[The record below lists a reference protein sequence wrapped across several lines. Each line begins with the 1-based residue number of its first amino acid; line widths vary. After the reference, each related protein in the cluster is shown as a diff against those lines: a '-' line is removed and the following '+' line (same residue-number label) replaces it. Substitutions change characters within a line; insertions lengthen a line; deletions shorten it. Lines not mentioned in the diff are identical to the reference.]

1 MAGRQPM
8 IGHDASILILMRLGI
23 FLKFVLYFVLLAVG
37 LGAGGLLTYKNY
49 RADHYEGVASA
60 QLATAVVGSATI
72 LDQAISRGEKEARE
86 ALSLFSM
93 FPFVLCVEIQSSQE
107 TDLRWPPLPCE
118 IVKEEKYPLHYGN
131 ILSGGGG
138 LLFYVSSEW
147 IQEQVDREL
156 YIGFIA
162 LVVFLLLF
170 VVGSGLLF
178 QRIVG
183 YPVGYLIRSLRSIS
197 QDLTKQE
204 LIRKLTQDEI
214 GELTDALNGLLQR
227 IRTYQAELVRL
238 ANTDGL
244 TGIFNRRTFFQKG
257 EELLELNPQGIYF
270 LLIDLDHFKTV
281 NDTYGH
287 AVGDVV
293 LEKVGGLLQG
303 SMRTSGTRLPD
314 IVGRLG
320 GEEFGIL
327 MSGNDMD
334 AAVLVAERLRQ
345 TIESTQI
352 EIGDVSFSTTGS
364 IGVARTVGGESL
376 DDLYQRADK
385 ACYLAKDNGRNRVE
399 AAG

>member
-1 MAGRQPM
+1 
-8 IGHDASILILMRLGI
+8 MRLGI
-23 FLKFVLYFVLLAVG
+23 FLKFVLCFVLLAVV
-37 LGAGGLLTYKNY
+37 LGAAGLLVYKNY

-60 QLATAVVGSATI
+60 QLATAVVGSATV
-72 LDQAISRGEKEARE
+72 LDQAIAKGEKEARE

-93 FPFVLCVEIQSSQE
+93 FPFVLCVEVESSE
-107 TDLRWPPLPCE
+107 GPNLRWPPLPCE
-118 IVKEEKYPLHYGN
+118 IIKEQKYPLHYGN
-131 ILSGGGG
+131 ILSDGSG
-138 LLFYVSSEW
+138 LLFYISSEW
-147 IQEQVDREL
+147 VQEQVDREL

-162 LVVFLLLF
+162 LAVFLLLF

-183 YPVGYLIRSLRSIS
+183 HPIGYLIGSLRNIS

-204 LIRKLTQDEI
+204 SIRKLTEDEI

-244 TGIFNRRTFFQKG
+244 TGIFNRRTFFAHG
-257 EELLELNPQGIYF
+257 EEIIKSHPQGVYF
-270 LLIDLDHFKTV
+270 LLIDLDHFKTI

-327 MSGNDMD
+327 ISADNIDD
-334 AAVLVAERLRQ
+334 AVSVAERLRQ
-345 TIESTQI
+345 TIESTHI
-352 EIGDVSFSTTGS
+352 ETVDVSVSVTGS
-364 IGVARTVGGESL
+364 IGVAEAVVGESL
-376 DDLYQRADK
+376 DKLYQRADK

-399 AAG
+399 VAD

>member
-1 MAGRQPM
+1 
-8 IGHDASILILMRLGI
+8 MRLGI
-23 FLKFVLYFVLLAVG
+23 FLKFVLYFVLLAVV
-37 LGAGGLLTYKNY
+37 LGAGGLLVYKNY
-49 RADHYEGVASA
+49 RTDHYEGVASA
-60 QLATAVVGSATI
+60 QLATAVVGSATV
-72 LDQAISRGEKEARE
+72 LDQAIAMGEKEARE

-93 FPFVLCVEIQSSQE
+93 LPFVLCVEIESGQE
-107 TDLRWPPLPCE
+107 TDFRWPPLPCE
-118 IVKEEKYPLHYGN
+118 IIKEEKYPLHYGN
-131 ILSGGGG
+131 ILSDGSG
-138 LLFYVSSEW
+138 LLFYISSEW
-147 IQEQVDREL
+147 VQEQVDREL

-162 LVVFLLLF
+162 LAVFLLLF

-183 YPVGYLIRSLRSIS
+183 HPIGYLIGSLRNIS

-204 LIRKLTQDEI
+204 SIRKLTEDEI

-244 TGIFNRRTFFQKG
+244 TGIFNRRTFFAHG
-257 EELLELNPQGIYF
+257 EELIKSHPQGVYF
-270 LLIDLDHFKTV
+270 LLIDLDHFKTI

-327 MSGNDMD
+327 ISADNIDD
-334 AAVLVAERLRQ
+334 AVSVAERLRQ
-345 TIESTQI
+345 TIESTHI
-352 EIGDVSFSTTGS
+352 ETVDVSVSVTGS
-364 IGVARTVGGESL
+364 IGVAEAVVGESL
-376 DDLYQRADK
+376 DKLYQRADK

-399 AAG
+399 VAD

>member
-1 MAGRQPM
+1 
-8 IGHDASILILMRLGI
+8 MRLGI
-23 FLKFVLYFVLLAVG
+23 FLKFVLYFVLLAVV
-37 LGAGGLLTYKNY
+37 LGAGGLLVYKNY

-60 QLATAVVGSATI
+60 QLAIAVVGSVSV
-72 LDQAISRGEKEARE
+72 LDRAITVGEKEARE
-86 ALSLFSM
+86 VLSLFSM
-93 FPFVLCVEIQSSQE
+93 FPFVLCVEIESGRE
-107 TDLRWPPLPCE
+107 ADLRWPPLPCE
-118 IVKEEKYPLHYGN
+118 IIKEEKYPLHYEN
-131 ILSGGGG
+131 ILSDGSG

-147 IQEQVDREL
+147 VQEQVDREL
-156 YIGFIA
+156 YIGFFA

-178 QRIVG
+178 QRVVG
-183 YPVGYLIRSLRSIS
+183 HPVGYLIRSLRNIS

-204 LIRKLTQDEI
+204 LIRKITHDEI

-244 TGIFNRRTFFQKG
+244 TGIFNRRTFFTKG
-257 EELLELNPQGIYF
+257 EGLIKAHPQGVYF
-270 LLIDLDHFKTV
+270 LLIDLDHFKTI

-287 AVGDVV
+287 VVGDAV

-303 SMRTSGTRLPD
+303 SMRTSGTRVSD

-327 MSGNDMD
+327 MFTDNIDS
-334 AAVLVAERLRQ
+334 AASVAERLRQ
-345 TIESTQI
+345 TIESTPV
-352 EIGDVSFSTTGS
+352 ESGGVPVLTTGS
-364 IGVARTVGGESL
+364 IGVAETVAGECL

-385 ACYLAKDNGRNRVE
+385 ACYLAKDKGRNRVE
-399 AAG
+399 VAA

>member
-1 MAGRQPM
+1 
-8 IGHDASILILMRLGI
+8 MRLGI
-23 FLKFVLYFVLLAVG
+23 FLKFVLYFVLLAVV
-37 LGAGGLLTYKNY
+37 LGAGGLLVYKNY

-60 QLATAVVGSATI
+60 QLATAVVGSVSV
-72 LDQAISRGEKEARE
+72 LDRAITVGEQEARE
-86 ALSLFSM
+86 VLSLFSM
-93 FPFVLCVEIQSSQE
+93 FPFVLCVEIESGRE
-107 TDLRWPPLPCE
+107 ADLRWPPLPCE
-118 IVKEEKYPLHYGN
+118 IIKEEKYPLHYEN
-131 ILSGGGG
+131 ILSDGSG

-147 IQEQVDREL
+147 VQEQVDREL
-156 YIGFIA
+156 YIGFFA

-183 YPVGYLIRSLRSIS
+183 HPVSYLIRSLRNIS

-204 LIRKLTQDEI
+204 LIRKITEDEI

-244 TGIFNRRTFFQKG
+244 TGIFNRRTFFTNG
-257 EELLELNPQGIYF
+257 EELIKSHPQGVYF
-270 LLIDLDHFKTV
+270 LLIDLDHFKTI

-327 MSGNDMD
+327 MSADNIDD
-334 AAVLVAERLRQ
+334 AVSVAERLRQ
-345 TIESTQI
+345 TIESTHI
-352 EIGDVSFSTTGS
+352 ETVDVSVSTTGS
-364 IGVARTVGGESL
+364 IGVAKTVIGESL
-376 DDLYQRADK
+376 DNLYQRADK

-399 AAG
+399 AAD

>member
-1 MAGRQPM
+1 
-8 IGHDASILILMRLGI
+8 MRLGI
-23 FLKFVLYFVLLAVG
+23 FLKFVLYFVLLAVV
-37 LGAGGLLTYKNY
+37 LGAGGLLVYKNY
-49 RADHYEGVASA
+49 RTDHYEGVASA
-60 QLATAVVGSATI
+60 QLATAVVGSATV
-72 LDQAISRGEKEARE
+72 LDQAIAMGEKEARE

-93 FPFVLCVEIQSSQE
+93 LPFVLCVEIESGQE
-107 TDLRWPPLPCE
+107 TDFRWPPLPCE
-118 IVKEEKYPLHYGN
+118 IIKEEKYPLHYGN
-131 ILSGGGG
+131 ILSDGSG
-138 LLFYVSSEW
+138 LLFHISSEW
-147 IQEQVDREL
+147 VQEQVDREL

-162 LVVFLLLF
+162 LAVFLLLF

-183 YPVGYLIRSLRSIS
+183 HPIGYLIGSLRNIS

-204 LIRKLTQDEI
+204 LIRKLTEDEI

-244 TGIFNRRTFFQKG
+244 TGIFNRRTFFTNG
-257 EELLELNPQGIYF
+257 EELIKSYPQGIYF
-270 LLIDLDHFKTV
+270 LLIDLDHFKTI

-327 MSGNDMD
+327 ISADNIDD
-334 AAVLVAERLRQ
+334 AVSVAERLRQ
-345 TIESTQI
+345 TIESTHI
-352 EIGDVSFSTTGS
+352 ETVDVSVSVTGS
-364 IGVARTVGGESL
+364 IGVAEAVVGESL
-376 DDLYQRADK
+376 DKLYQRADK

-399 AAG
+399 VAD

>member
-1 MAGRQPM
+1 
-8 IGHDASILILMRLGI
+8 MRLGI
-23 FLKFVLYFVLLAVG
+23 FLKFVLCFVLLAVV
-37 LGAGGLLTYKNY
+37 LGAAGLLVYKNY

-60 QLATAVVGSATI
+60 QLATAVVGSATV
-72 LDQAISRGEKEARE
+72 LDQAIAKGEKEARE

-93 FPFVLCVEIQSSQE
+93 FPFVLCVEVESSE
-107 TDLRWPPLPCE
+107 GPNLRWPPLPCE
-118 IVKEEKYPLHYGN
+118 IIKEQKYPLHYGN
-131 ILSGGGG
+131 ILSDGSG
-138 LLFYVSSEW
+138 LLFHISSEW
-147 IQEQVDREL
+147 VQEQVDREL
-156 YIGFIA
+156 YVGFIA
-162 LVVFLLLF
+162 LAVFLLLF

-183 YPVGYLIRSLRSIS
+183 HPIGYLIGSLRNIS

-204 LIRKLTQDEI
+204 SIRKLTEDEI

-244 TGIFNRRTFFQKG
+244 TGIFNRRTFFAHG
-257 EELLELNPQGIYF
+257 EELIKSHPQGVYF
-270 LLIDLDHFKTV
+270 LLIDLDHFKTI

-327 MSGNDMD
+327 ISADYIDD
-334 AAVLVAERLRQ
+334 AVSVAERLRQ
-345 TIESTQI
+345 TIESTHI
-352 EIGDVSFSTTGS
+352 ETVDVSVSVTGS
-364 IGVARTVGGESL
+364 IGVAEAVVGESL
-376 DDLYQRADK
+376 DKLYQRADK

-399 AAG
+399 VAD

>member
-1 MAGRQPM
+1 
-8 IGHDASILILMRLGI
+8 MRLGI
-23 FLKFVLYFVLLAVG
+23 FLKFVLYFVLLAVV
-37 LGAGGLLTYKNY
+37 LGAGGLLVYKNY
-49 RADHYEGVASA
+49 RIDHYEGVASA
-60 QLATAVVGSATI
+60 QLATAVVGSATV
-72 LDQAISRGEKEARE
+72 LDQAIALGGTEARE

-93 FPFVLCVEIQSSQE
+93 LPFVLCVEIESSE
-107 TDLRWPPLPCE
+107 EADLRWPPLPCE
-118 IVKEEKYPLHYGN
+118 IIKEEKYPLHYEN
-131 ILSGGGG
+131 ILSDGSG

-147 IQEQVDREL
+147 VQEQVDREL
-156 YIGFIA
+156 YIGFFA

-178 QRIVG
+178 QRVVG
-183 YPVGYLIRSLRSIS
+183 HPVGYLIRSLRNIS

-204 LIRKLTQDEI
+204 LIRKITHDEI

-244 TGIFNRRTFFQKG
+244 TGIFNRRTFFTKG
-257 EELLELNPQGIYF
+257 EELIKAHPQGVYF
-270 LLIDLDHFKTV
+270 LLIDLDHFKTI

-287 AVGDVV
+287 VVGDAV

-303 SMRTSGTRLPD
+303 SMRTSGTRVSD

-327 MSGNDMD
+327 MFTDNIDS
-334 AAVLVAERLRQ
+334 AASVAERLRQ
-345 TIESTQI
+345 TIESTPV
-352 EIGDVSFSTTGS
+352 ESGGVPVLTTGS
-364 IGVARTVGGESL
+364 IGVAETVAGECL

-385 ACYLAKDNGRNRVE
+385 ACYLAKDKGRNRVE
-399 AAG
+399 VAA

>member
-1 MAGRQPM
+1 
-8 IGHDASILILMRLGI
+8 MRLGI
-23 FLKFVLYFVLLAVG
+23 FLKFVLCFVLLAVV
-37 LGAGGLLTYKNY
+37 LGAAGLLVYKNY

-60 QLATAVVGSATI
+60 QLATAVVGSATV
-72 LDQAISRGEKEARE
+72 LDQAIAKGEKEARE

-93 FPFVLCVEIQSSQE
+93 FPFVLCVEVESSE
-107 TDLRWPPLPCE
+107 GPNLRWPPLPCE
-118 IVKEEKYPLHYGN
+118 IIKEQKYPLHYGN
-131 ILSGGGG
+131 ILSDGSG
-138 LLFYVSSEW
+138 LLFHISSEW
-147 IQEQVDREL
+147 VQEQVDREL

-162 LVVFLLLF
+162 LAVFLLLF

-183 YPVGYLIRSLRSIS
+183 HPIGYLIGSLRNIS

-204 LIRKLTQDEI
+204 SIRKLTEDEI

-244 TGIFNRRTFFQKG
+244 TGIFNRRTFFAHG
-257 EELLELNPQGIYF
+257 EELIKSHPQGVYF
-270 LLIDLDHFKTV
+270 LLIDLDHFKTI

-327 MSGNDMD
+327 ISADNIDD
-334 AAVLVAERLRQ
+334 AVSVAERLRQ
-345 TIESTQI
+345 TIESTHI
-352 EIGDVSFSTTGS
+352 ETVDESVSATGS
-364 IGVARTVGGESL
+364 IGVAKTVIGESL
-376 DDLYQRADK
+376 DKLYQRADK

-399 AAG
+399 VAD

>member
-1 MAGRQPM
+1 
-8 IGHDASILILMRLGI
+8 MRLGI
-23 FLKFVLYFVLLAVG
+23 FLKFVLYFVLLAVV
-37 LGAGGLLTYKNY
+37 LGAGGLLVYKNS

-60 QLATAVVGSATI
+60 QLATAVVGSVSV
-72 LDQAISRGEKEARE
+72 LDRAITVGEKEARE
-86 ALSLFSM
+86 VLSLFSM
-93 FPFVLCVEIQSSQE
+93 FPFVLCVEIESGRE
-107 TDLRWPPLPCE
+107 ADLRWPPLPCE
-118 IVKEEKYPLHYGN
+118 IIKEEKYPLHYEN
-131 ILSGGGG
+131 ILSDGSG

-147 IQEQVDREL
+147 VQEQVDREL
-156 YIGFIA
+156 YIGFFA

-178 QRIVG
+178 QRVVG
-183 YPVGYLIRSLRSIS
+183 HPVGYLIRSLRNIS

-204 LIRKLTQDEI
+204 LIRKITHDEI

-244 TGIFNRRTFFQKG
+244 TGIFNRRTFFTKG
-257 EELLELNPQGIYF
+257 EELIKAHPQGVYF
-270 LLIDLDHFKTV
+270 LLIDLDHFKTI

-287 AVGDVV
+287 VVGDAV

-303 SMRTSGTRLPD
+303 SMRTSGTRVSD

-327 MSGNDMD
+327 MFTDNIDS
-334 AAVLVAERLRQ
+334 AASVAERLRQ
-345 TIESTQI
+345 TIESTPV
-352 EIGDVSFSTTGS
+352 ESGGVPVLTTGS
-364 IGVARTVGGESL
+364 IGVAETVAGECL

-385 ACYLAKDNGRNRVE
+385 ACYLAKDKGRNRVE
-399 AAG
+399 VAA

>member
-1 MAGRQPM
+1 M
-8 IGHDASILILMRLGI
+8 IGREPSVLILMRLGI

-37 LGAGGLLTYKNY
+37 LGAGGLLLYNDY

-60 QLATAVVGSATI
+60 QLATAVVGSATV
-72 LDQAISRGEKEARE
+72 LDQAIVRGEQEARE

-93 FPFVLCVEIQSSQE
+93 FPFVLCVEIQSDQE
-107 TDLRWPPLPCE
+107 ADLRWPPLPCE

-162 LVVFLLLF
+162 LAIFLLLF

-178 QRIVG
+178 HRIVG
-183 YPVGYLIRSLRSIS
+183 HPVGYLIRSLRDIS

-204 LIRKLTQDEI
+204 LIRKLTRDEI

-238 ANTDGL
+238 ASTDGL
-244 TGIFNRRTFFQKG
+244 TGILNRRTFFANG
-257 EELLELNPQGIYF
+257 EELLKSAPQGVYF

-327 MSGNDMD
+327 MSADSIDD
-334 AAVLVAERLRQ
+334 AVSVAERLRQ
-345 TIESTQI
+345 TIESTQVG
-352 EIGDVSFSTTGS
+352 IGDVSISITGS
-364 IGVARTVGGESL
+364 IGVARPAVGDSL
-376 DDLYQRADK
+376 DDLYQRADTG
-385 ACYLAKDNGRNRVE
+385 CYRAKNNGRNRVE

>member
-1 MAGRQPM
+1 
-8 IGHDASILILMRLGI
+8 MRLGI
-23 FLKFVLYFVLLAVG
+23 FLKFVLCFVLLAVV
-37 LGAGGLLTYKNY
+37 LGAAGLLVYKNY

-60 QLATAVVGSATI
+60 QLATAVVGSATV
-72 LDQAISRGEKEARE
+72 LDQAIAKGEKEARE

-93 FPFVLCVEIQSSQE
+93 FPFVLCVEVESSE
-107 TDLRWPPLPCE
+107 GPNLRWPPLPCE
-118 IVKEEKYPLHYGN
+118 IIKEQKYPLHYGN
-131 ILSGGGG
+131 ILSDGSG
-138 LLFYVSSEW
+138 LLFHISSEW
-147 IQEQVDREL
+147 VQEQVDREL

-162 LVVFLLLF
+162 LAVFLLLF

-183 YPVGYLIRSLRSIS
+183 HPIGYLIGSLRNIS

-204 LIRKLTQDEI
+204 SIRKLTEDEI

-244 TGIFNRRTFFQKG
+244 TGIFNRRTFFAHG
-257 EELLELNPQGIYF
+257 EELIKSHPQGVYF
-270 LLIDLDHFKTV
+270 LLIDLDHFKTI

-327 MSGNDMD
+327 ISADNIDD
-334 AAVLVAERLRQ
+334 AVSVAERLRQ
-345 TIESTQI
+345 TIESTHI
-352 EIGDVSFSTTGS
+352 ETVDVSVSVTGS
-364 IGVARTVGGESL
+364 IGVAEAVVGESL
-376 DDLYQRADK
+376 DKLYQRADK

-399 AAG
+399 AAD

>member
-1 MAGRQPM
+1 
-8 IGHDASILILMRLGI
+8 MRFGI
-23 FLKFVLYFVLLAVG
+23 FLKFVLYFVLLAVV
-37 LGAGGLLTYKNY
+37 LGAGGLLVYKNY

-60 QLATAVVGSATI
+60 QLATAVVGSATV
-72 LDQAISRGEKEARE
+72 LDQAIAMGEKEARE

-93 FPFVLCVEIQSSQE
+93 LPFVLCVEIESGQE
-107 TDLRWPPLPCE
+107 TDFRWPPLPCE
-118 IVKEEKYPLHYGN
+118 IIKEEKYPLHYGN
-131 ILSGGGG
+131 ILSDGSG
-138 LLFYVSSEW
+138 LLFYISSEW
-147 IQEQVDREL
+147 VQEQVDREL

-162 LVVFLLLF
+162 LAVFLLLF

-183 YPVGYLIRSLRSIS
+183 YPVGYLIRSLRNIS

-204 LIRKLTQDEI
+204 LIRKFTEDEI

-244 TGIFNRRTFFQKG
+244 TGIFNRRTFFRNG
-257 EELLELNPQGIYF
+257 EELIKSHPQGVYF
-270 LLIDLDHFKTV
+270 LLIDLDHFKTI

-327 MSGNDMD
+327 MSADNIDD
-334 AAVLVAERLRQ
+334 AVSVAERLRQ
-345 TIESTQI
+345 TIESTHI
-352 EIGDVSFSTTGS
+352 EIVDVSVSTTGS
-364 IGVARTVGGESL
+364 IGVAKTVIGESL
-376 DDLYQRADK
+376 DNLYQRADK

-399 AAG
+399 AAD

>member
-37 LGAGGLLTYKNY
+37 LGAGGLLMYKNY
-49 RADHYEGVASA
+49 RAGHYEGVASA

-107 TDLRWPPLPCE
+107 IDLRWPPLPCE

-131 ILSGGGG
+131 ILSDGSG
-138 LLFYVSSEW
+138 LLFYISSEW
-147 IQEQVDREL
+147 VQEQVDREL

-162 LVVFLLLF
+162 LAVFLLLF

-183 YPVGYLIRSLRSIS
+183 HPVGYLIRSLRNIS

-204 LIRKLTQDEI
+204 LIRKLTEDEI

-244 TGIFNRRTFFQKG
+244 TGIFNRRTFFMRG
-257 EELLELNPQGIYF
+257 EELIKSHPQGVYF
-270 LLIDLDHFKTV
+270 LLIDLDHFKTI

-287 AVGDVV
+287 AVGDIV

-327 MSGNDMD
+327 MSADNIDD
-334 AAVLVAERLRQ
+334 AVSVAERLRQ
-345 TIESTQI
+345 TIESTHI
-352 EIGDVSFSTTGS
+352 ETVDESVSATGS
-364 IGVARTVGGESL
+364 TGVAKTVIGESL

-399 AAG
+399 VAD

>member
-1 MAGRQPM
+1 
-8 IGHDASILILMRLGI
+8 MRLGI
-23 FLKFVLYFVLLAVG
+23 FLRFVLYFVLLAVV
-37 LGAGGLLTYKNY
+37 LGAGGLLVYKNY
-49 RADHYEGVASA
+49 RTDHYEGVASA
-60 QLATAVVGSATI
+60 QLATAVVGSAAV
-72 LDQAISRGEKEARE
+72 LDQAIGMGEKEARE

-93 FPFVLCVEIQSSQE
+93 LPFVLCVEIESGQE
-107 TDLRWPPLPCE
+107 TDFRWPPLPCE
-118 IVKEEKYPLHYGN
+118 IIKEEKYPLHYGN
-131 ILSGGGG
+131 ILSDGSG
-138 LLFYVSSEW
+138 LLFYISSEW
-147 IQEQVDREL
+147 VQEQVDREL

-162 LVVFLLLF
+162 LAVFLLLF

-183 YPVGYLIRSLRSIS
+183 HPIGYLIRSLRNIS

-214 GELTDALNGLLQR
+214 GKLTDALNGLLQR
-227 IRTYQAELVRL
+227 IRTYQEELVQL

-244 TGIFNRRTFFQKG
+244 TGIFNRRTFFTNG
-257 EELLELNPQGIYF
+257 EELIKSHPQGVYF
-270 LLIDLDHFKTV
+270 LLIDLDHFKTI

-327 MSGNDMD
+327 MSADNIDD
-334 AAVLVAERLRQ
+334 AVSVAERLRQ
-345 TIESTQI
+345 TIESTHI
-352 EIGDVSFSTTGS
+352 KTGDVLVSTTGS
-364 IGVARTVGGESL
+364 IGVAKTVVGESL
-376 DDLYQRADK
+376 DNLYQRADK

-399 AAG
+399 VAD

>member
-1 MAGRQPM
+1 
-8 IGHDASILILMRLGI
+8 MRLGI
-23 FLKFVLYFVLLAVG
+23 FLKFVLYFVLLAVV
-37 LGAGGLLTYKNY
+37 LGAGGLLVYKNY

-60 QLATAVVGSATI
+60 QLATAVVGSVSV
-72 LDQAISRGEKEARE
+72 LDRAITVGEKEARE
-86 ALSLFSM
+86 VLSLFSM
-93 FPFVLCVEIQSSQE
+93 FPFVLCVEIESGRE
-107 TDLRWPPLPCE
+107 ADLRWPPLPCE
-118 IVKEEKYPLHYGN
+118 IIKEEKYPLHYEN
-131 ILSGGGG
+131 ILSDGSG

-147 IQEQVDREL
+147 VQEQVDREL
-156 YIGFIA
+156 YISFFA

-178 QRIVG
+178 QRVVG
-183 YPVGYLIRSLRSIS
+183 HPVGYLIRSLRNIS

-204 LIRKLTQDEI
+204 LIRKITHDEI

-244 TGIFNRRTFFQKG
+244 TGIFNRRTFFTKG
-257 EELLELNPQGIYF
+257 EELIKAHPQGVYF
-270 LLIDLDHFKTV
+270 LLIDLDHFKTI

-287 AVGDVV
+287 VVGDAV

-303 SMRTSGTRLPD
+303 SMRTSGTRVSD

-327 MSGNDMD
+327 MFTDNIDS
-334 AAVLVAERLRQ
+334 AASVAERLRQ
-345 TIESTQI
+345 TIESTPV
-352 EIGDVSFSTTGS
+352 ESGGVPVLTTGS
-364 IGVARTVGGESL
+364 IGVAETVAGECL

-385 ACYLAKDNGRNRVE
+385 ACYLAKDKGRNRVE
-399 AAG
+399 VAA

>member
-1 MAGRQPM
+1 
-8 IGHDASILILMRLGI
+8 MRLGI
-23 FLKFVLYFVLLAVG
+23 FLKFVLYFVLLAVV
-37 LGAGGLLTYKNY
+37 LGAGGLLVYKNY

-60 QLATAVVGSATI
+60 QLATAVVGSVSV
-72 LDQAISRGEKEARE
+72 LDRAITVGEKEARE
-86 ALSLFSM
+86 VLSLFSM
-93 FPFVLCVEIQSSQE
+93 FPFVLCVEIESGRE
-107 TDLRWPPLPCE
+107 ADLRWPPLPCE
-118 IVKEEKYPLHYGN
+118 IIKEEKYPLHYEN
-131 ILSGGGG
+131 ILSDGSG

-147 IQEQVDREL
+147 VQEQVDREL
-156 YIGFIA
+156 YIGFFA

-183 YPVGYLIRSLRSIS
+183 HPVSYLIRSLRNIS

-204 LIRKLTQDEI
+204 LIRKITQDEI

-244 TGIFNRRTFFQKG
+244 TGIFNRRTFFAHG
-257 EELLELNPQGIYF
+257 EELIKSHPQGVYF
-270 LLIDLDHFKTV
+270 LLIDLDHFKTI

-327 MSGNDMD
+327 ISADNIDD
-334 AAVLVAERLRQ
+334 AVSVAERLRQ
-345 TIESTQI
+345 TIESTHI
-352 EIGDVSFSTTGS
+352 KTGDVLVSTTGS
-364 IGVARTVGGESL
+364 IGVAKTVVGESL
-376 DDLYQRADK
+376 DNLYQRADK

-399 AAG
+399 AAD

>member
-1 MAGRQPM
+1 
-8 IGHDASILILMRLGI
+8 MRLGI
-23 FLKFVLYFVLLAVG
+23 FLKFVLYFVLLAVV
-37 LGAGGLLTYKNY
+37 LGAGGLLVYKNY
-49 RADHYEGVASA
+49 RTDHYEGVASA
-60 QLATAVVGSATI
+60 QLATAVVGSAAV
-72 LDQAISRGEKEARE
+72 LDQAIGMGEKEARE

-93 FPFVLCVEIQSSQE
+93 LPFVLCVEIESGQE
-107 TDLRWPPLPCE
+107 TDFRWPPLPCE
-118 IVKEEKYPLHYGN
+118 IIKEEKYPLHYGN
-131 ILSGGGG
+131 ILSDGSG
-138 LLFYVSSEW
+138 LLFYISSEW
-147 IQEQVDREL
+147 VQEQVDREL

-162 LVVFLLLF
+162 LAVFLLLF

-183 YPVGYLIRSLRSIS
+183 HPIGYLIGSLRNIS

-204 LIRKLTQDEI
+204 SIRKLTEDEI

-244 TGIFNRRTFFQKG
+244 TGIFNRRTFFAHG
-257 EELLELNPQGIYF
+257 EELIKSHPQGVYF
-270 LLIDLDHFKTV
+270 LLIDLDHFKTI

-327 MSGNDMD
+327 ISADNIDD
-334 AAVLVAERLRQ
+334 AVSVAERLRQ
-345 TIESTQI
+345 TIESTHI
-352 EIGDVSFSTTGS
+352 KTGDVLVSTTGS
-364 IGVARTVGGESL
+364 IGVAKTVVGESL
-376 DDLYQRADK
+376 DNLYQRADK

-399 AAG
+399 AAD

>member
-1 MAGRQPM
+1 
-8 IGHDASILILMRLGI
+8 MRLGI
-23 FLKFVLYFVLLAVG
+23 FLKFVLCFVLLAVV
-37 LGAGGLLTYKNY
+37 LGAAGLLVYKNY

-60 QLATAVVGSATI
+60 QLATAVVGSATV
-72 LDQAISRGEKEARE
+72 LDQAIAKGEKEARE

-93 FPFVLCVEIQSSQE
+93 FPFVLCVEVESSE
-107 TDLRWPPLPCE
+107 GPNLRWPPLPCE
-118 IVKEEKYPLHYGN
+118 IIKEQKYPLHYGN
-131 ILSGGGG
+131 ILSDGSG
-138 LLFYVSSEW
+138 LLFHISSEW
-147 IQEQVDREL
+147 VQEQVDREL

-162 LVVFLLLF
+162 LAVFLLLF

-183 YPVGYLIRSLRSIS
+183 HPIGYLIGSLRNIS

-204 LIRKLTQDEI
+204 LIRKLTEDEI

-244 TGIFNRRTFFQKG
+244 TGIFNRRTFFTHG
-257 EELLELNPQGIYF
+257 EELIKSHPQGVYF
-270 LLIDLDHFKTV
+270 LLIDLDHFKTI

-327 MSGNDMD
+327 ISADNIDD
-334 AAVLVAERLRQ
+334 AVSVAERLRQ
-345 TIESTQI
+345 TIESTHI
-352 EIGDVSFSTTGS
+352 ETADESVSATGS
-364 IGVARTVGGESL
+364 IGVAKTVIGESL

-399 AAG
+399 VAD

>member
-1 MAGRQPM
+1 
-8 IGHDASILILMRLGI
+8 MRLGI
-23 FLKFVLYFVLLAVG
+23 FLKFVLYFVLLAVV
-37 LGAGGLLTYKNY
+37 LGAGGLLVYKNY
-49 RADHYEGVASA
+49 RTDHYEGVASA
-60 QLATAVVGSATI
+60 QLATAVVGSAAV
-72 LDQAISRGEKEARE
+72 LDQAIGMGEKEARE

-93 FPFVLCVEIQSSQE
+93 LPFVLCVEIESGQE
-107 TDLRWPPLPCE
+107 TDFRWPPLPCE
-118 IVKEEKYPLHYGN
+118 IIKEEKYPLHYGN
-131 ILSGGGG
+131 ILSDGSG
-138 LLFYVSSEW
+138 LLFYISSEW
-147 IQEQVDREL
+147 VQEQVDREL

-162 LVVFLLLF
+162 LAVFLLLF

-183 YPVGYLIRSLRSIS
+183 HPIGYLIRSLRNIS

-204 LIRKLTQDEI
+204 LIRKITQDEI

-244 TGIFNRRTFFQKG
+244 TGIFNRRTFFTKG
-257 EELLELNPQGIYF
+257 EELVKSHPQGVYF
-270 LLIDLDHFKTV
+270 LLIDLDHFKTI

-327 MSGNDMD
+327 MSADNIDD
-334 AAVLVAERLRQ
+334 AVSVAERLRQ
-345 TIESTQI
+345 TIESTHI
-352 EIGDVSFSTTGS
+352 KTGDVLVSTTGS
-364 IGVARTVGGESL
+364 IGVAKTVVGESL
-376 DDLYQRADK
+376 DNLYQRADK

-399 AAG
+399 AAD

>member
-1 MAGRQPM
+1 
-8 IGHDASILILMRLGI
+8 MRLGI
-23 FLKFVLYFVLLAVG
+23 FLKFVLYFVLLAVL
-37 LGAGGLLTYKNY
+37 LGAGGLVVYKNY
-49 RADHYEGVASA
+49 RTDHYEGIASA
-60 QLATAVVGSATI
+60 QLATAVVGSATV
-72 LDQAISRGEKEARE
+72 LDQAIAMGGKEARE

-93 FPFVLCVEIQSSQE
+93 LPFVLCVEIESGQE
-107 TDLRWPPLPCE
+107 TDFRWPPLPCE
-118 IVKEEKYPLHYGN
+118 IIKEEKYPLHYGN
-131 ILSGGGG
+131 ILSDGSG
-138 LLFYVSSEW
+138 LLFYISSEW
-147 IQEQVDREL
+147 VQEQVDREL

-162 LVVFLLLF
+162 LAVFLLLF

-183 YPVGYLIRSLRSIS
+183 HPVGYLIRSLRNIS

-204 LIRKLTQDEI
+204 LIRKLTEDEI

-244 TGIFNRRTFFQKG
+244 TGIFNRRTFFTKG
-257 EELLELNPQGIYF
+257 EELIESHPQGVYF
-270 LLIDLDHFKTV
+270 LLIDLDHFKTI

-327 MSGNDMD
+327 ISAENIDD
-334 AAVLVAERLRQ
+334 AVSVAERLRQ
-345 TIESTQI
+345 TIESTHI
-352 EIGDVSFSTTGS
+352 KTGDVSVSTTGS
-364 IGVARTVGGESL
+364 IGVAKSIVGESL
-376 DDLYQRADK
+376 DNLYQRADK

-399 AAG
+399 AAD